1 MTQLEQANR
10 KRELEIAGRKRSE
23 ALVNGQKEVLE
34 MIATRAPL
42 AESLTALLL
51 RLLEAQSPDL
61 LGSILLLDP
70 DGVHV
75 RHGAAPSLPE
85 EFNRAIAG
93 QPIGPCA
100 GSCGAAIFR
109 RAAVVVEDIAIDP
122 LWADYRESALAQ
134 GLRACWFTPIC
145 DAAQR
150 VLGTFAIYH
159 RQPGR
164 PTEHHQRL
172 IAITTNF
179 AGVLIRPFEARNSF
193 RELPG

>member
-34 MIATRAPL
+34 MIATGAPL

-70 DGVHV
+70 DGVHI

-85 EFNRAIAG
+85 EFNRALPAS
-93 QPIGPCA
+93 PSARAPV
-100 GSCGAAIFR
+100 
-109 RAAVVVEDIAIDP
+109 RAARP
-122 LWADYRESALAQ
+122 SS
-134 GLRACWFTPIC
+134 GG
-145 DAAQR
+145 QR
-150 VLGTFAIYH
+150 SWSRTS
-159 RQPGR
+159 P
-164 PTEHHQRL
+164 
-172 IAITTNF
+172 
-179 AGVLIRPFEARNSF
+179 LIRFGPITVSPPWRKVCAPADPRPSATRRSAYSARLPFITGNRAGPLNTINGSSRSPLI
-193 RELPG
+193 LPVS